1 MAAFAHGEMAWL
13 QRFLTSLV
21 GLEVE
26 GITRGDANHEG
37 LLGPIMVRVAQNDSE
52 VTHRM
57 DDRRDGIGFVF
68 GLLVGALVGASI
80 AVILAPQSGAET
92 RDTLRSKAHEVKG
105 KAQELMGELK
115 DDAGEWV
122 EKGKQVIGKA
132 FRQEGG
138 QTFSR
143 FEGETTA

>member
-1 MAAFAHGEMAWL
+1 
-13 QRFLTSLV
+13 
-21 GLEVE
+21 
-26 GITRGDANHEG
+26 
-37 LLGPIMVRVAQNDSE
+37 
-52 VTHRM
+52 M